1 METSYISIPLSNTTA
16 MKQLIFIVLLLCG
29 INNVISQ
36 TRITDPENNIV
47 WVNGIPTCPDDA
59 EITAL
64 INKVGIDNLQ
74 KSKRGI
80 TRNEADICRKLGKAF
95 KQRDMYE
102 GADWYLERV
111 KAHVEIV
118 KLEPEVVFEEEVPAD
133 IAASLQSDKEFLQ
146 SIPKS
151 FENVSPTDMKKLAQ
165 EIEGQLAKLIKEKE
179 ALIKSHASPE
189 VIKAKDES
197 IKSLGKEK
205 KIIDL
210 TVKEEE
216 MKIEAVKL
224 KDNARKLNN
233 YLIGAGITILLLALG
248 IMVLFQ
254 RKTIKVQDKE
264 IEKQLNDINTKNTYL
279 EHAARIIRHDMHSGI
294 NTYIPRGISSLEK
307 RLTGDTIKDL
317 KIEGPLKMI
326 REGLNHTQRVYKSV
340 YEFTNLVKRTVDF
353 ETEEQDVTKLLN
365 GYFEKTSYAK
375 QLEISEL
382 GIMSVN
388 SILFCNAIDNLVKNG
403 LKYNNSENKS
413 VSIFIE
419 DNHIIVQ
426 DNGIGMNNNEFKK
439 HLKSVSKADNDEIG
453 LGLNISFAILK
464 EHGFDM
470 ECEKND
476 VGTKIKI
483 KVK

>member
-1 METSYISIPLSNTTA
+1 MEASYISIPLSNTTA

-165 EIEGQLAKLIKEKE
+165 EIEGQLEKLIKEKE

-224 KDNARKLNN
+224 KDDARKLNN

-264 IEKQLNDINTKNTYL
+264 IEKQLDDINTKNTYL

-353 ETEEQDVTKLLN
+353 ETEEQDVTLLLN
-365 GYFEKTSYAK
+365 TYFERTSYVR
-375 QLEISEL
+375 QISISEL

-426 DNGIGMNNNEFKK
+426 DNGIGMTNNEFKK

-464 EHGFDM
+464 QHGFDM

-483 KVK
+483 KIK

>member
-1 METSYISIPLSNTTA
+1 

-413 VSIFIE
+413 ISIFIE

>member
-1 METSYISIPLSNTTA
+1 MEASYISIPLSNTTA

-165 EIEGQLAKLIKEKE
+165 EIEGQLEKLIKEKE

-224 KDNARKLNN
+224 KDDARKLNN

-264 IEKQLNDINTKNTYL
+264 IEKQLDDINTKNTYL

-353 ETEEQDVTKLLN
+353 ETEEQDVTLLLN
-365 GYFEKTSYAK
+365 TYFERTSYVR
-375 QLEISEL
+375 QVSISEL

-464 EHGFDM
+464 QHGFDM

-483 KVK
+483 KIK

>member
-1 METSYISIPLSNTTA
+1 
-16 MKQLIFIVLLLCG
+16 MKQIIFIVLLLCG

-36 TRITDPENNIV
+36 TKIIDPENNIV

-80 TRNEADICRKLGKAF
+80 TKNEADICRRLGRAF

-118 KLEPEVVFEEEVPAD
+118 KLEPEIVFQEEVPAD

-165 EIEGQLAKLIKEKE
+165 EIEGQLTKLIKEKE

-189 VIKAKDES
+189 VIEAKTES
-197 IKSLGKEK
+197 IQSLGKEK
-205 KIIDL
+205 QIIDL

-216 MKIEAVKL
+216 MKVEAVKL
-224 KDNARKLNN
+224 KDDARKLNN
-233 YLIGAGITILLLALG
+233 YLIGAGIAILLLALG

-264 IEKQLNDINTKNTYL
+264 IDRQLADINTKNTYL

-353 ETEEQDVTKLLN
+353 DTDEQDVTQLLN
-365 GYFEKTSYAK
+365 GYFEKASYAK
-375 QLEISEL
+375 QVSVSEL
-382 GIMSVN
+382 GILSVN
-388 SILFCNAIDNLVKNG
+388 SILFCNAIENLVKNG

-426 DNGIGMNNNEFKK
+426 DNGIGMTDKQFKK
-439 HLKSVSKADNDEIG
+439 HLKTVSNADNDEIG

-476 VGTKIKI
+476 IGTKIKI

>member
-1 METSYISIPLSNTTA
+1 
-16 MKQLIFIVLLLCG
+16 MKQLILIVLLLCG

-80 TRNEADICRKLGKAF
+80 SRNEADICRRLGKAF

-165 EIEGQLAKLIKEKE
+165 EIEGQLEKLIKEKE

-216 MKIEAVKL
+216 MKVEAIKL
-224 KDNARKLNN
+224 KDDARKLNN

-353 ETEEQDVTKLLN
+353 ETEEQDVTQLLN
-365 GYFEKTSYAK
+365 TYFERTSYMR
-375 QLEISEL
+375 QVSISEL

-419 DNHIIVQ
+419 EDYIIVQ
-426 DNGIGMNNNEFKK
+426 DNGIGMTDKEFKK

-453 LGLNISFAILK
+453 LGLNITFAILK
-464 EHGFDM
+464 EHGFDV

-476 VGTKIKI
+476 IGTKIKI

>member
-1 METSYISIPLSNTTA
+1 
-16 MKQLIFIVLLLCG
+16 MKQLILIVLLLCG

>member
-1 METSYISIPLSNTTA
+1 

-36 TRITDPENNIV
+36 TKIIDPENNIV

-80 TRNEADICRKLGKAF
+80 TKNEADICRRLGRAF

-118 KLEPEVVFEEEVPAD
+118 KLEPEIVFQEEVPAD

-165 EIEGQLAKLIKEKE
+165 EIEGQLEKLIKEKE

-216 MKIEAVKL
+216 MKVEAIKL
-224 KDNARKLNN
+224 KDDARKLNN
-233 YLIGAGITILLLALG
+233 YLIGAGIAILLLALG

-264 IEKQLNDINTKNTYL
+264 IDRQLADINTKNTYL

-353 ETEEQDVTKLLN
+353 ATEEQDVTQLLN

-375 QLEISEL
+375 QVSISDL
-382 GIMSVN
+382 GTLPVN
-388 SILFCNAIDNLVKNG
+388 SILFCNAIENLVKNG

-413 VSIFIE
+413 VSIFIQ

-426 DNGIGMNNNEFKK
+426 DNGIGMTDKEFKK
-439 HLKSVSKADNDEIG
+439 HLKSVSKQNNDEIG

-464 EHGFDM
+464 EHGFEM

>member
-1 METSYISIPLSNTTA
+1 
-16 MKQLIFIVLLLCG
+16 MKHLLLTILLLCG
-29 INNVISQ
+29 TINVTSQ
-36 TRITDPENNIV
+36 TRIIDPEQSIV
-47 WVNGIPTCPDDA
+47 WVKGIPTCPEDPQ
-59 EITAL
+59 ITAL
-64 INKVGIDNLQ
+64 INKIGIDDLQ
-74 KSKRGI
+74 KSKRNI
-80 TRNEADICRKLGKAF
+80 TKNEADICRQLGKAF
-95 KQRDMYE
+95 RQRDMYE
-102 GADWYLERV
+102 GADWYFERV

-165 EIEGQLAKLIKEKE
+165 EIEGQLEKLIKEKE

-189 VIKAKDES
+189 VIQAKEAS
-197 IKSLGKEK
+197 IKTLGKEK
-205 KIIDL
+205 EIIDL
-210 TVKEEE
+210 TVERGELKV
-216 MKIEAVKL
+216 KTKKL
-224 KDNARKLNN
+224 KDDAKKLNN
-233 YLIGAGITILLLALG
+233 YLIGAGITILLMFLG

-254 RKTIKVQDKE
+254 RKTIKGQDKE
-264 IEKQLNDINTKNTYL
+264 ILRQLADINTKNTYL
-279 EHAARIIRHDMHSGI
+279 EYAARIIRHDMHSGI

-307 RLTGDTIKDL
+307 RLTADTIKEL
-317 KIEGPLKMI
+317 KIEGSLKMV

-353 ETEEQDVTKLLN
+353 DTDEQDVTKLLN
-365 GYFEKTSYAK
+365 NHFEKTSYAK
-375 QLEISEL
+375 QVSISEL
-382 GIMSVN
+382 GVLPVN

-419 DNHIIVQ
+419 ENHIIVQ
-426 DNGIGMNNNEFKK
+426 DNGIGMTNKEFKK
-439 HLKSVSKADNDEIG
+439 HLKSVSKKNNDEIG

-470 ECEKND
+470 ECEENEI
-476 VGTKIKI
+476 GTKIKI

>member
-1 METSYISIPLSNTTA
+1 
-16 MKQLIFIVLLLCG
+16 MKQIIFIVLLLCG

-36 TRITDPENNIV
+36 TKIIDPENNIV

-80 TRNEADICRKLGKAF
+80 TRNEADICRRLGRAF

-118 KLEPEVVFEEEVPAD
+118 KLEPEIVFQEEVPAD

-165 EIEGQLAKLIKEKE
+165 EIEGQLTKLIKEKE

-189 VIKAKDES
+189 VIKAKTES
-197 IKSLGKEK
+197 IQSLGKEK
-205 KIIDL
+205 QIIDL

-216 MKIEAVKL
+216 MKVEAVKL
-224 KDNARKLNN
+224 KDDARKLNN
-233 YLIGAGITILLLALG
+233 YLIGAGIAILLLALG

-264 IEKQLNDINTKNTYL
+264 IDRQLADINTKNTYL

-307 RLTGDTIKDL
+307 RLTSDTIKDL

-353 ETEEQDVTKLLN
+353 DTDEQDVTQLLN
-365 GYFEKTSYAK
+365 GYFEKASYAK
-375 QLEISEL
+375 QVSVSEL
-382 GIMSVN
+382 GILSVN
-388 SILFCNAIDNLVKNG
+388 SILFCNAIENLVKNG

-426 DNGIGMNNNEFKK
+426 DNGIGMTDKQFKK
-439 HLKSVSKADNDEIG
+439 HLKTVSNADNDEIG

-464 EHGFDM
+464 EHGFVM

-476 VGTKIKI
+476 IGTKIKI

>member
-1 METSYISIPLSNTTA
+1 M
-16 MKQLIFIVLLLCG
+16 
-29 INNVISQ
+29 
-36 TRITDPENNIV
+36 
-47 WVNGIPTCPDDA
+47 
-59 EITAL
+59 
-64 INKVGIDNLQ
+64 Q

-133 IAASLQSDKEFLQ
+133 IAASLKSDKEFLQ